1 MAGRTDMGA
10 PQTALE
16 HLLWQRDQTYEEL
29 VAEFLRVAA
38 GMGESATMSARHLRR
53 LAKGQAGNATPVTR
67 RVLQTMFG
75 QPFADLVRPPLTT
88 RSDLT
93 PVINGGTLLVPAAVT
108 NEEMLTMAANRAK
121 RFALQAGQVDLSE
134 ETLEQV
140 ADDVRHLCIAYPQQP
155 LAAILGDLVTTQDT
169 LFSLLE
175 NQQRP
180 QHGRQLYLLAGVAAG
195 LLAKASHDTS
205 DPHAA
210 LTQARTAYLCA
221 DIADHNGLR
230 AWIRGLQ
237 SLITYWDGRPRESVR
252 YAKAGAG
259 AAQLANSTASVW
271 LAVSEARAWAS
282 LGNAAEARA
291 AIEGAERAWDATT
304 DDDELDQLG
313 GIATFT
319 RSRQLYYAAEALA
332 WLPSEAE
339 LAEDYSGQAVQAYA
353 DESAPDWAF
362 GDAAGSRASLAVAR
376 IHRGELDGAGEAIA
390 PVLDLPPEQRIRG
403 IISSTRHVHDA
414 LARSGQGGDHAAA
427 DLEEQLEVFARTP
440 VKALPR

>member
-1 MAGRTDMGA
+1 MAGRTDGGA
-10 PQTALE
+10 PVTVLE
-16 HLLWQRDQTYEEL
+16 HLLWQRDATYEEL
-29 VAEFLRVAA
+29 VTEFLSVAA
-38 GMGESATMSARHLRR
+38 GMGERATMSARHLRR
-53 LAKGQAGNATPVTR
+53 MAKGQAGGCTPVTR
-67 RVLQTMFG
+67 RVLQAMFG
-75 QPFADLVRPPLTT
+75 APFAELVRPW
-88 RSDLT
+88 T
-93 PVINGGTLLVPAAVT
+93 PHGALAPVMSGGMLVIPPQAT
-108 NEEMLTMAANRAK
+108 NEEMLVMAADRAK
-121 RFALQAGQVDLSE
+121 KWALQAGRVDLSD

-140 ADDVRHLCIAYPQQP
+140 ADDVRRLCVAYPQQP

-175 NQQRP
+175 GQQRP
-180 QHGRQLYLLAGVAAG
+180 AHARQLYLLAGITGG

-237 SLITYWDGRPRESVR
+237 SLVTYWDGRARESVR
-252 YAKAGAG
+252 YAQAGAG
-259 AAQLANSTASVW
+259 AAQLAGSTAGVW

-282 LGNAAEARA
+282 LGNAPEARA
-291 AIEGAERAWDATT
+291 AIERAERAWDATT
-304 DDDELDQLG
+304 SEDELDQMG

-319 RSRQLYYAAEALA
+319 RSRQLYYSADALS

-339 LAEDYSGQAVQAYA
+339 AAEAYSGQAVGAYA

-362 GDAAGSRASLAVAR
+362 GDSAGSRADLAVAR
-376 IHRGELDGAGEAIA
+376 IYRAELDGAAEAIG

-403 IISSTRHVHDA
+403 IISSARHVHDA
-414 LARSGQGGDHAAA
+414 LARSGRAGDAAAA
-427 DLEEQLEVFARTP
+427 DLEEQIEVFSRAPLR
-440 VKALPR
+440 ALGR